1 LHSPY
6 IAPECPKAFLM
17 DLSLRIFFKD
27 LSGGRFPDPPL
38 PPLCFLAPSLCLPPR
53 SLSLYLPAD
62 RGGKKE
68 REEEDRERGG
78 GDIERER
85 EREEAKSASRRSILY
100 V

>member
-1 LHSPY
+1 
-6 IAPECPKAFLM
+6 M

-53 SLSLYLPAD
+53 SLSLYLLAD

-68 REEEDRERGG
+68 KEEEDRETGG
-78 GDIERER
+78 GDIERERER

>member
-1 LHSPY
+1 
-6 IAPECPKAFLM
+6 M

-53 SLSLYLPAD
+53 SLSLYLLAD

-68 REEEDRERGG
+68 KEEEDRETGG